1 MYKEILSLSMHEY
14 LRCTSFLSG
23 VFYQIVG
30 FSTNSG
36 HISRIVVTLQASS
49 SYQNDDKVEVKII
62 TKKET
67 CRSNKQNKSFE
78 SASVFLADFFT

>member
-1 MYKEILSLSMHEY
+1 MSACVARRFY
-14 LRCTSFLSG
+14 L
-23 VFYQIVG
+23 G

-49 SYQNDDKVEVKII
+49 TYQNDDKVKVKII

-67 CRSNKQNKSFE
+67 GLISKTKSFE
-78 SASVFLADFFT
+78 SASVPLADFFT